1 MERLF
6 VKIRRFCGIIVN
18 MRINNEIRTIR
29 ETTTITVTINIKNS
43 NEMIRKISVAI
54 KRFIKRYV
62 VLSLYYETFLSH

>member
-6 VKIRRFCGIIVN
+6 VKIRCFCGIIVN
-18 MRINNEIRTIR
+18 MRTNNEIRTIR

-54 KRFIKRYV
+54 KR
-62 VLSLYYETFLSH
+62 L